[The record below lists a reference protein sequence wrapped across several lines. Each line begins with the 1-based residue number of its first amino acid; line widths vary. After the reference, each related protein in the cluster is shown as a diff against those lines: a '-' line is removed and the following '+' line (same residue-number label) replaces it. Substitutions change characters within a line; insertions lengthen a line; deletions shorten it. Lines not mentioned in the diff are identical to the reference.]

1 MKTKRLPTVDESVS
15 VGDSS
20 DQAAGL
26 VSRIMVRSEGASSD
40 EFQTTSALF
49 K

>member
-1 MKTKRLPTVDESVS
+1 MKTSRLATVEESVS

-26 VSRIMVRSEGASSD
+26 VSRMMVSRDGESSD
-40 EFQTTSALF
+40 GNE
-49 K
+49 